1 MANIQ
6 HKDVINQLSELG
18 FSDHESEIY
27 LSVLRHGEASAGVVL
42 DDVKLHREQVYRA
55 LKRLVDGGLITQF
68 EKRKRAYYSPI
79 DPTVLV
85 NRMKTKM
92 DIAESLQP
100 YLKELH
106 QKKPQIIRVNE
117 GVEAYKIMF
126 DDIIATVPRGGEYLV
141 MSGLGER
148 FYELTKDFYPKYAKA
163 LMKKNVT
170 LRLIGYELEDFKQQL
185 QIQELIQVRQ
195 IPRAYEVPVATAIY
209 GNKVAIEILDTDNLA
224 IITIENQK
232 VADAYRHTFNTMW
245 ELGKD
250 TAIEW
255 SNIPSST

>member
-18 FSDHESEIY
+18 FSEHESEIY
-27 LSVLRHGEASAGVVL
+27 LSVLRHGEASAGVIL

-55 LKRLVDGGLITQF
+55 LKRLVDGGLITQY

-92 DIAESLQP
+92 DIAQSLQP

-117 GVEAYKIMF
+117 GVDAYRTMYE
-126 DDIIATVPRGGEYLV
+126 DILATVPRGDEYLV
-141 MSGLGER
+141 MNGLGER

-163 LMKKNVT
+163 LAKKSVG
-170 LRLIGYELEDFKQQL
+170 LRLVSYELEDFKHQALVQQL
-185 QIQELIQVRQ
+185 IRIRQ
-195 IPRAYEVPVATAIY
+195 IPRVYEVPVSTVIY
-209 GNKVAIEILDTDNLA
+209 GNKVAIEIMDLENLA

-232 VADAYRHTFNTMW
+232 VADAYRHTFSTMW
-245 ELGKD
+245 ELGKETTD
-250 TAIEW
+250 EW
-255 SNIPSST
+255 RNASPK